1 MGYFAAVLTRHDDGW
16 DVNDVDLDGIDDVG
30 DLAQAM
36 RDSSELADADS
47 TFLLFLEQ
55 EDAWFAVVRVDGE
68 DDARVF
74 VSDERAVEHSAYAEM
89 LLEGSTPEDALD
101 SIDLDGDAGPAA
113 ADEPAVEGS
122 GPVGDHLLLTD
133 LGTDGESLLAL
144 CSKEGLLPSEILST
158 LAENA
163 GAPDAL
169 EAFR

>member
-1 MGYFAAVLTRHDDGW
+1 MGYFAAVLARHDDGW
-16 DVNDVDLDGIDDVG
+16 DVNDVDLDGIDDVA

-36 RDSSELADADS
+36 RDSSDLADPDS

-55 EDAWFAVVRVDGE
+55 EDAWFAIVRVDGE

-89 LLEGSTPEDALD
+89 LLEGTTIEDDLDALD
-101 SIDLDGDAGPAA
+101 LDADSETESE
-113 ADEPAVEGS
+113 DEPADEGS

-133 LGTDGESLLAL
+133 LGTDGDSLLAL
-144 CSKEGLLPSEILST
+144 CAKEGLLPSEILST

-163 GAPDAL
+163 GAPEAL
-169 EAFR
+169 ESLR